1 MNVRRLLAIVAIVLA
16 VPVLLLGG
24 AIATAESEWGER
36 WLEKRIAGR
45 TGRTVNVEGIDIGL
59 GWPLEVR
66 MRRLHIGNPAWAT
79 TPALVDAER
88 LEARVEV
95 LPLLKRRLVI
105 PFLGADRASAGLER
119 EGERATWRFG
129 EGEAGESPFLLGRV
143 RIGDGAIAYRD
154 RGESTSLDATVRG
167 SAGAGGELAVA
178 AKGRFRGEPVDVA
191 ARVPAL
197 DPSPAVP
204 IRVVAEGTVGRT
216 KIGVDGTIAQ
226 SLETLD
232 VALRLDGQS
241 MKDLRKLFGTNLP
254 DTPRY
259 SIAGRL
265 RRDAGHW
272 RFEPFDGKVGD
283 SDLHGDAAYRTG
295 GARRRFD
302 AKLTSKL
309 LDLADLGP
317 VVGAPAKSGEQRR
330 APSQPARKASDASVA
345 AEVLPRDPLPTARWS
360 EMDADVTLD
369 AKRVLRPDA
378 LPIDNLSTRIVMDN
392 AVLRLSPLSFGLA
405 GGRLS
410 GPVTL
415 NGRDKPVSG
424 NVDMEMQGV
433 QLARLLPVTNTE
445 TRSIGTLYGRIKLA
459 GRGQSLAELLGSSNG
474 NVTFAIDGGS
484 VSLLLVELLGLDIAE
499 ALQLLGTRNR
509 QVTLRCAVGDL
520 VVKDGIATPQA
531 FVIDTTDTVVTVTGS
546 IDLQRETIDLV
557 FRPEPKD
564 PSIFALRSPIH
575 LQGPLKSPKVRPEA
589 GPIVARVAAAALLAA
604 LNPVL
609 ALLPF
614 IETGP
619 GKDSDCGRL
628 IAEAR
633 SHGAHKKPT

>member
-16 VPVLLLGG
+16 VPVLLVGG
-24 AIATAESEWGER
+24 AVAMAESEWGER

-45 TGRTVNVEGIDIGL
+45 TGRTVDVEGIDIGL
-59 GWPLEVR
+59 RWPLEVR
-66 MRRLHIGNPAWAT
+66 MQRLHIGNPAWAT
-79 TPALVDAER
+79 TPALVDADR
-88 LEARVEV
+88 LDARVEV
-95 LPLLKRRLVI
+95 LPLLQRRLVI
-105 PFLGADRASAGLER
+105 PYLGADRASAGLER
-119 EGERATWRFG
+119 DGERATWRFG
-129 EGEAGESPFLLGRV
+129 EGESGESPLVLGRV
-143 RIGDGAIAYRD
+143 SIGDGTIAYRD
-154 RGESTSLDATVRG
+154 RGENTSIDAAVRG

-178 AKGRFRGEPVDVA
+178 AKGTFRGEAVDVD

-204 IRVVAEGTVGRT
+204 IRIVAQGSVGRT

-241 MKDLRKLFGTNLP
+241 MKDLRKLFGTSLP

-265 RRDAGHW
+265 RRDSGQW

-295 GARRRFD
+295 GERRRFE
-302 AKLTSKL
+302 AKLNSKL

-317 VVGAPAKSGEQRR
+317 VVGAPAKPGGQRR
-330 APSQPARKASDASVA
+330 ASTKQTRKVSDPPAA
-345 AEVLPRDPLPTARWS
+345 AHVLPRDPLPTARWS
-360 EMDADVTLD
+360 EMDADVTLA

-378 LPIDNLSTRIVMDN
+378 VPIDNLSTRIVMDD
-392 AVLRLSPLSFGLA
+392 ALLRLAPLSFGLA

-433 QLARLLPVTNTE
+433 QLARLFPITNTE

-459 GRGQSLAELLGSSNG
+459 GRGQSLGELLGSSNG

-484 VSLLLVELLGLDIAE
+484 VSLLLVELLGLDVAE

-509 QVTLRCAVGDL
+509 QVTLRCAIGDL

-531 FVIDTTDTVVTVTGS
+531 FVIDTTDTVVNVTGS
-546 IDLQRETIDLV
+546 IDLEHETIDLV

-575 LQGPLKSPKVRPEA
+575 LQGPLRSPKVRPEA
-589 GPIVARVAAAALLAA
+589 GPIVARVAAAALLGA

-628 IAEAR
+628 IAGAR
-633 SHGAHKKPT
+633 SHGAQKKPG